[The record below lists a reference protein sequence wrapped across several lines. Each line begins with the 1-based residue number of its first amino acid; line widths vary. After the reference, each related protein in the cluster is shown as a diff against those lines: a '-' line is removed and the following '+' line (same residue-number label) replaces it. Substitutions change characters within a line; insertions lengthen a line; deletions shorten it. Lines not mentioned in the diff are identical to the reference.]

1 MRWMFAGVLVTLAAA
16 CAAAGVRDDA
26 PVVVRSIPLN
36 TMRVLVFDGTSR
48 LHILPPGAGD
58 EVRIEGPAASVSKV
72 TVKQRGDEV
81 VVAGAPAD
89 VDVYVRANLQS
100 VRMGEVTE
108 KASGAQCRIAV
119 SGDARAHL
127 DNIVARTIEIYVD
140 GAGRLDVGKMTAAT
154 VATNLDGNAAV
165 RSGVN

>member
-1 MRWMFAGVLVTLAAA
+1 
-16 CAAAGVRDDA
+16 
-26 PVVVRSIPLN
+26 
-36 TMRVLVFDGTSR
+36 
-48 LHILPPGAGD
+48 
-58 EVRIEGPAASVSKV
+58 
-72 TVKQRGDEV
+72 
-81 VVAGAPAD
+81 
-89 VDVYVRANLQS
+89 
-100 VRMGEVTE
+100 
-108 KASGAQCRIAV
+108 V